1 MVCGGGLWYLAPG
14 AEGERRQQ
22 QGTQRNQTQNG
33 HFRRQIQSSLASE
46 RSILEPKGTK
56 KHPTKNS
63 RAFPLVFGVKNRTMR
78 SASSQQKI
86 DERFPPSEGL
96 KWQFRSASDQKNAQK
111 KNEHSAAFIA
121 RQQTGGILSHVR
133 RTFGLGAK
141 IHEENPSGMALAQP
155 QPLEVCGTRNAKRW
169 GNFWGCPEDSYPTST
184 LALEHQVNG
193 LSHSP
198 LQAYPPTPTH
208 ASDVGW

>member
-1 MVCGGGLWYLAPG
+1 MGAYVPDYVTLLTKTWSDYVTMCFFLVYPSGKNPG
-14 AEGERRQQ
+14 SQAKPLGKTSPQPRQVRRR
-22 QGTQRNQTQNG
+22 TARPRHSTRQTQNG

-78 SASSQQKI
+78 SAISQQKI

-111 KNEHSAAFIA
+111 KNEHSAVL
-121 RQQTGGILSHVR
+121 T
-133 RTFGLGAK
+133 
-141 IHEENPSGMALAQP
+141 SG
-155 QPLEVCGTRNAKRW
+155 
-169 GNFWGCPEDSYPTST
+169 
-184 LALEHQVNG
+184 
-193 LSHSP
+193 
-198 LQAYPPTPTH
+198 
-208 ASDVGW
+208 

>member
-1 MVCGGGLWYLAPG
+1 MSLTMSISSCFKSRDYVTMCFFLVYPSGKNPG
-14 AEGERRQQ
+14 SQAKPLGKTSPQPRQVRRR
-22 QGTQRNQTQNG
+22 TARPRHSTRQTQNR

-96 KWQFRSASDQKNAQK
+96 KWAHSDRQVTRKTPK
-111 KNEHSAAFIA
+111 KNSRAF
-121 RQQTGGILSHVR
+121 
-133 RTFGLGAK
+133 
-141 IHEENPSGMALAQP
+141 
-155 QPLEVCGTRNAKRW
+155 PLLLKG
-169 GNFWGCPEDSYPTST
+169 
-184 LALEHQVNG
+184 
-193 LSHSP
+193 
-198 LQAYPPTPTH
+198 
-208 ASDVGW
+208 

>member
-1 MVCGGGLWYLAPG
+1 MSRHNGARCGGELQGH
-14 AEGERRQQ
+14 
-22 QGTQRNQTQNG
+22 GTQRKQTKNR

-78 SASSQQKI
+78 SAISQQKI

-133 RTFGLGAK
+133 RTLVWGLK
-141 IHEENPSGMALAQP
+141 FTKKSTETTLAQP
-155 QPLEVCGTRNAKRW
+155 Q
-169 GNFWGCPEDSYPTST
+169 
-184 LALEHQVNG
+184 
-193 LSHSP
+193 
-198 LQAYPPTPTH
+198 
-208 ASDVGW
+208 

>member
-1 MVCGGGLWYLAPG
+1 MSCHNRARCGGELQGH
-14 AEGERRQQ
+14 
-22 QGTQRNQTQNG
+22 GTQRKQTKNR

-78 SASSQQKI
+78 SAISQQKI

-96 KWQFRSASDQKNAQK
+96 KWQFRSASDQKNTQK
-111 KNEHSAAFIA
+111 QNEHSAAFIA

-133 RTFGLGAK
+133 RTRSVGLK
-141 IHEENPSGMALAQP
+141 SRKSSGMALAQP
-155 QPLEVCGTRNAKRW
+155 QPLEVCETRNAKRW
-169 GNFWGCPEDSYPTST
+169 GNFWGCP
-184 LALEHQVNG
+184 
-193 LSHSP
+193 
-198 LQAYPPTPTH
+198 
-208 ASDVGW
+208 